1 MKKYIIRTSEHLLM
15 VFLLLFLAVPVKDTF
30 AQDVKSKKEVQ
41 QYEEQLLMQ
50 LNANNFDFT
59 NENNNAVNLPGNTE
73 WNADFIN
80 QKRSKFGISEN
91 ENHIQL
97 YINGNN
103 NNSTAA
109 QNGKGNIMDLGI
121 DGDGNSGYY
130 LQQGHE
136 NYISDRIDGYNLSH
150 QIEQFGNGLGIYN
163 EGMQNLPLI
172 INQKGQGMKLKITG
186 PPY

>member
-1 MKKYIIRTSEHLLM
+1 
-15 VFLLLFLAVPVKDTF
+15 
-30 AQDVKSKKEVQ
+30 DVKSKKEVQ

-50 LNANNFDFT
+50 LNANNYDFD
-59 NENNNAVNLPGNTE
+59 NENNAVNLPENIE
-73 WNADFIN
+73 RSADFIN
-80 QKRSKFGISEN
+80 QKRSEFEIAEN

-121 DGDGNSGYY
+121 DGDGNSGDY
-130 LQQGHE
+130 LQEGNE
-136 NYISDRIDGYNLSH
+136 NYIFDRIKDNNLNH

-163 EGMQNLPLI
+163 EGRQELPLI
-172 INQKGQGMKLKITG
+172 INQKGQGMKMKITG
-186 PPY
+186 PPL

>member
-1 MKKYIIRTSEHLLM
+1 LLPQMKVH
-15 VFLLLFLAVPVKDTF
+15 

-50 LNANNFDFT
+50 LNANNYDFY
-59 NENNNAVNLPGNTE
+59 NENNAVNLPENIE
-73 WNADFIN
+73 RSADFIN
-80 QKRSKFGISEN
+80 QKRSEFGIAEN

-103 NNSTAA
+103 NNSTAE

-121 DGDGNSGYY
+121 DGNNNSGDY

-136 NYISDRIDGYNLSH
+136 NYIFDRIKGNDLSH

-163 EGMQNLPLI
+163 EGMQELPLI
-172 INQKGQGMKLKITG
+172 INQKGQGMKMKITG
-186 PPY
+186 QP